1 MRQAAAALDMCR
13 RIMGA
18 VLAGAMDI
26 AARLVADMLT
36 PKLAQPVAVE
46 NRPGGRGTIAV
57 TALAQAAPEGCTLG
71 AVALPS
77 IRAGAARSGPG
88 PRCVHM
94 RSLRAV
100 QPLRRG

>member
-1 MRQAAAALDMCR
+1 
-13 RIMGA
+13 MGA

-57 TALAQAAPEGCTLG
+57 TALPQAAPEGCTLG
-71 AVALPS
+71 AVALAALPS

-100 QPLRRG
+100 QPLLRG